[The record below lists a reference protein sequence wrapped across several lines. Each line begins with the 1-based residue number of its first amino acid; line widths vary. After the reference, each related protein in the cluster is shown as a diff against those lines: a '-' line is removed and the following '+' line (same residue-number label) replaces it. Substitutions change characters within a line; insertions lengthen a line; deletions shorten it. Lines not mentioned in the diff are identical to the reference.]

1 MLHLIKYNLL
11 VKVKN
16 FATTFWPLV
25 FPLLLGT
32 MFYFAF
38 GNINDADFETVQVG
52 IVKEKGP
59 DTLFLMFLDQVENN
73 GNHLISTQEFSES
86 DALSRLVNEQISG
99 IYYVGKSPSLTVVAN
114 GIPQSIL
121 QSVLSSYETGKN
133 TIQQIVRT
141 HPSGLWKGIRQM
153 LNQQEAITQV
163 SLGGHTIN
171 GSVQFFYALI
181 AMTCLYG
188 CFIGF
193 GSAITLQANLT
204 ALAARRCV
212 TPTHKLTLILSEQ
225 IASFLLGY
233 FDVIV
238 LLIYL
243 RYILKLDF
251 QGKLGP
257 MLLISFFGSLI
268 GVSIGFFVGSLGKM
282 KEGVKIGIILGF
294 SMVCSFLS
302 GLMNNTMKDLV
313 EKNAPFVNRINPA
326 ALISDAFYCINV
338 YDDLGRYYRN
348 LIILAAMSVIL
359 VTASFLLIRRESY
372 DSI

>member
-16 FATTFWPLV
+16 FTTTFWPLI

-38 GNINDADFETVQVG
+38 GNIDDADFETVQVG
-52 IVKEKGP
+52 IVKEEEP
-59 DTLFLMFLDQVENN
+59 DTLFLMFLDQMENN
-73 GNHLISTQEFSES
+73 GNHLIAAQELSGTA
-86 DALSRLVNEQISG
+86 ALAKLENEEISG
-99 IYYVGKSPSLTVVAN
+99 IYYVGKAPSLTVAAN

-121 QSVLSSYETGKN
+121 QSVLTSYETGKS
-133 TIQQIVRT
+133 TIRQIVRT
-141 HPSGLWKGIRQM
+141 HPSGLWKGIQKM
-153 LNQQEAITQV
+153 LNQQEPITQV

-171 GSVQFFYALI
+171 GTVQFFYALI

-193 GSAITLQANLT
+193 GSAITLQANIT

-212 TPTHKLTLILSEQ
+212 TPTHKLKLILSEQ

-238 LLIYL
+238 LLVYL
-243 RYILKLDF
+243 RYILKLNF
-251 QGKLGP
+251 QGKIGP

-268 GVSIGFFVGSLGKM
+268 GVSIGIFVGSLGKM
-282 KEGVKIGIILGF
+282 KEGVKIGIILGI
-294 SMVCSFLS
+294 SMICSFLS
-302 GLMNNTMKDLV
+302 GLMNNTMKDIV
-313 EKNAPFVNRINPA
+313 EKNAPFINRINPA

-348 LIILAAMSVIL
+348 LITLAVMSVVL
-359 VTASFLLIRRESY
+359 VAASFLLIRRESY

>member
-73 GNHLISTQEFSES
+73 ENHLISTQEFSES
-86 DALSRLVNEQISG
+86 DALSRLENEQISG

>member
-38 GNINDADFETVQVG
+38 GNIDDADFETVQVG
-52 IVKEKGP
+52 IVKETES

-86 DALSRLVNEQISG
+86 DALSRLENEQISG

>member
-52 IVKEKGP
+52 IVKEKEP
-59 DTLFLMFLDQVENN
+59 DTLFLMFLDQVENS

-86 DALSRLVNEQISG
+86 DALSRLENEQISG

-268 GVSIGFFVGSLGKM
+268 GVSIGIFVGSLGKM

-313 EKNAPFVNRINPA
+313 EKNAPFINRINPA

-348 LIILAAMSVIL
+348 LVILAVMSVVL

>member
-16 FATTFWPLV
+16 FATTFWPLI

-38 GNINDADFETVQVG
+38 GNIDDADFETVQVG
-52 IVKEKGP
+52 IVKEEEP
-59 DTLFLMFLDQVENN
+59 DTLFLMFLDQMENN
-73 GNHLISTQEFSES
+73 GNHLIATQELSGTA
-86 DALSRLVNEQISG
+86 ALAKLENEEISG
-99 IYYVGKSPSLTVVAN
+99 IYYVGKAPSLTVAAN

-121 QSVLSSYETGKN
+121 QSVLTSYETGKS
-133 TIQQIVRT
+133 TIRQIVRT
-141 HPSGLWKGIRQM
+141 HPSGLWKGIQKM
-153 LNQQEAITQV
+153 LNQQEPITQV

-171 GSVQFFYALI
+171 GTVQFFYALI

-193 GSAITLQANLT
+193 GSAITLQANIT

-212 TPTHKLTLILSEQ
+212 TPTHKLKLILSEQ

-238 LLIYL
+238 LLVYL

-251 QGKLGP
+251 QGKIGP

-268 GVSIGFFVGSLGKM
+268 GVSIGIFVGSLGKM
-282 KEGVKIGIILGF
+282 KEGVKIGIILGI
-294 SMVCSFLS
+294 SMICSFLS
-302 GLMNNTMKDLV
+302 GLMNNTMKDIV
-313 EKNAPFVNRINPA
+313 EKNAPFINRINPA

-348 LIILAAMSVIL
+348 LITLAVMSVVL
-359 VTASFLLIRRESY
+359 VAASFLLIRRESY

>member
-16 FATTFWPLV
+16 FATTFWPLI

-38 GNINDADFETVQVG
+38 GNIDDADFETVQVG
-52 IVKEKGP
+52 IVKEEEP

-73 GNHLISTQEFSES
+73 GNHLIAAQELSGTA
-86 DALSRLVNEQISG
+86 ALAKLENEQISG
-99 IYYVGKSPSLTVVAN
+99 IYYVGKAPSLTVAAN

-121 QSVLSSYETGKN
+121 QSVLTSYETGKN
-133 TIQQIVRT
+133 TIQQIART
-141 HPSGLWKGIRQM
+141 HPSGLWNGIQQM
-153 LNQQEAITQV
+153 INQQETITQV

-171 GSVQFFYALI
+171 GTVQFFYALI

-193 GSAITLQANLT
+193 GSAITLQANIT

-212 TPTHKLTLILSEQ
+212 TPTHKLKLILSEQ

-238 LLIYL
+238 LLVYL

-251 QGKLGP
+251 QGKIGP

-268 GVSIGFFVGSLGKM
+268 GVSIGIFVGSLGKM
-282 KEGVKIGIILGF
+282 KEGVKIGIILGI
-294 SMVCSFLS
+294 SMICSFLS
-302 GLMNNTMKDLV
+302 GLMNNTMKDIV
-313 EKNAPFVNRINPA
+313 EKNAPFINRINPA

-338 YDDLGRYYRN
+338 YDDLKRYYRN
-348 LIILAAMSVIL
+348 LITLAVMSVVL